1 MEKYLKKSMCLLIII
16 MLSLTINT
24 RAFAMTKDELE
35 AYIDTLEDQLKE
47 YYNSSNANSSI
58 KKIML
63 DDIKKFGVE
72 CAGDVYEQSM
82 YVAGGLYSEYGEAY
96 ANKLFN
102 SIVKKW
108 NSQGYLNPNGSS
120 SRSSSNNNSYY
131 DDGSTNDTSSSTT
144 NKKKKKKKKI
154 KTPSWVKD
162 AQKFDTPGITQ
173 DAVSSVLD
181 PDGDGFR
188 KITQGYNMNYNLGK
202 VVWLEP
208 DLTGELV
215 PITNSWRQH
224 NNEWYYFGED
234 GYGVQGLNTI
244 AGVKYYFY
252 TYIEEKN
259 SNGSKKVSAMA
270 HDTVADG
277 YMIGSDGV
285 IR

>member
-1 MEKYLKKSMCLLIII
+1 MKKYLKKSMCLLIII
-16 MLSLTINT
+16 MLSLAFNNK
-24 RAFAMTKDELE
+24 AFAMTENELE
-35 AYIDTLEDQLKE
+35 AYIDALEDQLKE
-47 YYNSSNANSSI
+47 YCNSSNANSSI
-58 KKIML
+58 KKDML

-72 CAGDVYEQSM
+72 CIANVFEQTMTGAYNSDK
-82 YVAGGLYSEYGEAY
+82 YGEAF
-96 ANKLFN
+96 ANKLYN
-102 SIVKKW
+102 SIVNKW
-108 NSQGYLNPNGSS
+108 NSQGYLNSSGSS

-131 DDGSTNDTSSSTT
+131 YDDVNDVASSTT

-154 KTPSWVKD
+154 KAPSWAKN
-162 AQKFDTPGITQ
+162 AEKFDTPGITQ

-188 KITQGYNMNYNLGK
+188 NITQGYNMNYNLGK